1 MVCQFL
7 AHCSI
12 AVREMDNLKLFSYYE
27 FVNTK
32 IIPNLSRSVYLEKNL
47 KFLVLK
53 NNRENQIFFF
63 LKKKRGSYREY
74 GKQGRKCCYRQKV
87 SID

>member
-7 AHCSI
+7 ARCSI

-32 IIPNLSRSVYLEKNL
+32 IILNLSRSVYLEKNL

-53 NNRENQIFFF
+53 NNRENQIFF
-63 LKKKRGSYREY
+63 LKKKKEDHTENTANKEESI
-74 GKQGRKCCYRQKV
+74 CYRQKV

>member
-7 AHCSI
+7 ARCSI

-32 IIPNLSRSVYLEKNL
+32 IILNLSRSVYLEKNL

-53 NNRENQIFFF
+53 NNRENQIFF
-63 LKKKRGSYREY
+63 LKKKKRIIQRIR
-74 GKQGRKCCYRQKV
+74 QTRKKV
-87 SID
+87 FVTDKRCQ

>member
-1 MVCQFL
+1 
-7 AHCSI
+7 
-12 AVREMDNLKLFSYYE
+12 MDNLKLFSYYE

-32 IIPNLSRSVYLEKNL
+32 IILNMSRSVYLEKNL

-63 LKKKRGSYREY
+63 NKRGSYREY
-74 GKQGRKCCYRQKV
+74 CKQGRKYLLQTKGVNRPETT
-87 SID
+87 

>member
-53 NNRENQIFFF
+53 NNRETRFFF
-63 LKKKRGSYREY
+63 KKKKEDPTENTANKEESVVTDRRC
-74 GKQGRKCCYRQKV
+74 Q
-87 SID
+87 

>member
-1 MVCQFL
+1 
-7 AHCSI
+7 
-12 AVREMDNLKLFSYYE
+12 MDNLKLFSYYE

-32 IIPNLSRSVYLEKNL
+32 IILNLSRSVYLEKNL
-47 KFLVLK
+47 KFLVFK

-63 LKKKRGSYREY
+63 LKKEDRTENTANKEESI
-74 GKQGRKCCYRQKV
+74 CYRQKV

>member
-53 NNRENQIFFF
+53 NNRETRFFF
-63 LKKKRGSYREY
+63 FKKKKRILQRIR
-74 GKQGRKCCYRQKV
+74 QTRKKV
-87 SID
+87 FVTDRRCQD

>member
-1 MVCQFL
+1 MVMVCQFL

-32 IIPNLSRSVYLEKNL
+32 IILNMSRSVYLKKNL

-53 NNRENQIFFF
+53 NNRENQIFF
-63 LKKKRGSYREY
+63 
-74 GKQGRKCCYRQKV
+74 
-87 SID
+87 